1 MSNTYTHSSQ
11 HPGPGYP
18 PGPGAPVSGY
28 PGQQQPGA
36 GPRFPGYQ
44 PRGGAPQQN
53 MRQPHYFQM
62 NPQQATMMPQ
72 GQVYTFPQQGAV
84 SMSYHIV
91 GPTQQYQ
98 HTAAPAPGQ
107 QQAPNAGGPRRQ
119 NIFAALDHNS
129 EVLSRSQVK
138 SKAMNPIN
146 MSPLSWYWKG
156 NPRNPGKEAS

>member
-62 NPQQATMMPQ
+62 NPQQGERMVARMTIIIN
-72 GQVYTFPQQGAV
+72 VFV
-84 SMSYHIV
+84 
-91 GPTQQYQ
+91 
-98 HTAAPAPGQ
+98 
-107 QQAPNAGGPRRQ
+107 
-119 NIFAALDHNS
+119 
-129 EVLSRSQVK
+129 VLQ
-138 SKAMNPIN
+138 P
-146 MSPLSWYWKG
+146 P
-156 NPRNPGKEAS
+156 